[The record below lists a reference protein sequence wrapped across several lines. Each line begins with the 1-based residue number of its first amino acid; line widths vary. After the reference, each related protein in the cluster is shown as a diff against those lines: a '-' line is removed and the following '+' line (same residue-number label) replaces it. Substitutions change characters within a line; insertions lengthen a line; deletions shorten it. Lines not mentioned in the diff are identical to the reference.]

1 MIVAWV
7 LSFLFSAPILHFY
20 DTSEIEGYG
29 TQCWIDFD
37 EQWKWRL
44 YMTLVSVT
52 LFVIPAFLIGGC
64 YIVIVVTIWRKG
76 KDMHHGAA
84 TATGASGGGRS
95 LLQANRCASNAST
108 ASEILFKRRGRDGG
122 GLISRLAF
130 RVTHCVRA
138 RFANCNVPRKSS
150 D

>member
-1 MIVAWV
+1 
-7 LSFLFSAPILHFY
+7 
-20 DTSEIEGYG
+20 
-29 TQCWIDFD
+29 
-37 EQWKWRL
+37 
-44 YMTLVSVT
+44 MTLVSVT

-76 KDMHHGAA
+76 KDMHHAA
-84 TATGASGGGRS
+84 AAASGASGGNRS

-122 GLISRLAF
+122 LISRSVF
-130 RVTHCVRA
+130 RLSSDSLQRS
-138 RFANCNVPRKSS
+138 RKSS